1 MSYELTNEEKIN
13 VIESRIKNIYRNEYS
28 LQISKIEEQSKT
40 SPDQS
45 IINNLNSQIADIAKQ
60 TSALEAEITKLTTS
74 N

>member
-60 TSALEAEITKLTTS
+60 TSALEAEITKLTAS

>member
-45 IINNLNSQIADIAKQ
+45 IINNLNSQIADIEKQ